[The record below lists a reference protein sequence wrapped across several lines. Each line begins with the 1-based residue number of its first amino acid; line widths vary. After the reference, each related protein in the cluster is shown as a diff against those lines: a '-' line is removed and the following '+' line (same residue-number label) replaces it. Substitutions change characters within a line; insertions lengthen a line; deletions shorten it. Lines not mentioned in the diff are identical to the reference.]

1 MSAPPAGTPAGPSAE
16 PPAEPTPGASHKD
29 DAEGYERGLGT
40 RQIQMLAIGGTIGT
54 GLFLG
59 AGKNIAK
66 AGPSLIL
73 TYAVAGLMLF
83 FVMRA
88 LGELLTYRRVEGG
101 FAGYAREFLGPF
113 WGYATTWTY
122 WIIWVTTGM
131 AELTA
136 AGLYIQKWWPGIEQ
150 WQTALVALV
159 VLFVVNLISVK
170 LFGELEFWFAM
181 IKVAAIVMMLLV
193 GIAVLAFGFGDAGKD
208 AAVSNLWSHGGFFPE
223 GVSPMLM
230 TLQMVLFA
238 YLGVELVGVTAGE
251 ARDPEK
257 NIPRAINSLP
267 LRFALFYLGSLLV
280 ILSVVPW
287 TGFKDGASP
296 FVLAFEKIGIPG
308 GADIV
313 NFVVLTAALS
323 SCNAG
328 GLYSTSRM
336 LRTAGVNGDGPK
348 ALAGLNGRGVPV
360 LTVII
365 STVVMGVG
373 VVINAVVPDKA
384 FEYITSVSTG
394 GAILVWGV
402 IVVAHLAYRRKV
414 AAGALPQAPYKMPWA
429 PYTNWLVLAFFAF
442 VTVTIAWES
451 DTRIALY
458 VMAVWM
464 VLIVIGWALLG
475 GFTGKR
481 QATAA
486 ASDVTPHEVQPA
498 ER

>member
-1 MSAPPAGTPAGPSAE
+1 MVEKLPDQAAGDYQRE
-16 PPAEPTPGASHKD
+16 
-29 DAEGYERGLGT
+29 LGT

-59 AGKNIAK
+59 AGENIAK
-66 AGPSLIL
+66 AGPGLIL
-73 TYAVAGLMLF
+73 TYAVAGFMLF

-88 LGELLTYRRVEGG
+88 LGELLTYRHTEGG

-136 AGLYIQKWWPGIEQ
+136 AGKYVQKWWPGVEQ

-181 IKVAAIVMMLLV
+181 IKVAAIVMMILV
-193 GIAVLAFGFGDAGKD
+193 GIGVLLFGFSDAGKT
-208 AAVSNLWSHGGFFPE
+208 AEVSNLWSHGGFFPE
-223 GVSPMLM
+223 GASPVVM
-230 TLQMVLFA
+230 TLQMVMFA
-238 YLGVELVGVTAGE
+238 YLGVELVGVTASE
-251 ARDPEK
+251 AKEPEK
-257 NIPRAINSLP
+257 NIPRAINALP
-267 LRFALFYLGSLLV
+267 VRFGLFYLGSLLV

-287 TGFKDGASP
+287 TEFKGGASP
-296 FVLAFEKIGIPG
+296 FVLAFDKIGIPG
-308 GADIV
+308 GGDIV

-348 ALAGLNGRGVPV
+348 ALARLSGRGVPA
-360 LTVII
+360 LTVVI
-365 STVVMGVG
+365 SALVMGIG
-373 VVINAVVPDKA
+373 VVVNAVVPDKA

-394 GAILVWGV
+394 GAILVWTV
-402 IVVAHLAYRRKV
+402 ILVAHMAYRRRV
-414 AAGALPQAPYKMPWA
+414 AAGELPKAAYRMPWA
-429 PYTNWLVLAFFAF
+429 PYTNWMVLAFFVF
-442 VTVTIAWES
+442 VTVTIAWEA

-458 VMAVWM
+458 VMAGWL
-464 VLIVIGWALLG
+464 VLVLAGWPVV
-475 GFTGKR
+475 R
-481 QATAA
+481 A
-486 ASDVTPHEVQPA
+486 ASRRAPAAPVTPA
-498 ER
+498 EEGASA

>member
-1 MSAPPAGTPAGPSAE
+1 MVAKLPDQS
-16 PPAEPTPGASHKD
+16 
-29 DAEGYERGLGT
+29 AEGYQRGLGT

-59 AGKNIAK
+59 AGENIAK

-73 TYAVAGLMLF
+73 TYAVAGLALF

-88 LGELLTYRRVEGG
+88 LGELLTYRRAEGG

-136 AGLYIQKWWPGIEQ
+136 AGTYIQKWWPGVEQ
-150 WQTALVALV
+150 WQTALVALL

-181 IKVAAIVMMLLV
+181 IKVAAIVMMILV
-193 GIAVLAFGFGDAGKD
+193 GLGVLVFGFSDAGD
-208 AAVSNLWSHGGFFPE
+208 TAAVSNLWSHGGVFPE
-223 GVSPMLM
+223 GASATIM
-230 TLQMVLFA
+230 TLQMVMFA
-238 YLGVELVGVTAGE
+238 YLGVELVGVTASE
-251 ARDPEK
+251 AKDPEK
-257 NIPRAINSLP
+257 NIPRAINALP

-280 ILSVVPW
+280 ILAVVPW
-287 TGFKDGASP
+287 TAFKGGASP
-296 FVLAFEKIGIPG
+296 FVLAFDKIGIPG
-308 GADIV
+308 GGDIV

-348 ALAGLNGRGVPV
+348 VLGRLNGRGVPV
-360 LTVII
+360 LTVVI
-365 STVVMGVG
+365 SALVMGIG
-373 VVINAVVPDKA
+373 VVVNAVVPEKA

-394 GAILVWGV
+394 GALAVWTVILV
-402 IVVAHLAYRRKV
+402 AHMVYRRR
-414 AAGALPQAPYKMPWA
+414 AASGALPKSPYRMPWA
-429 PYTNWLVLAFFAF
+429 PYTNWAVLAFFVF
-442 VTVTIAWES
+442 VTVTIAWEH
-451 DTRIALY
+451 DTRVALY
-458 VMAVWM
+458 VMAAWVAL
-464 VLIVIGWALLG
+464 VLLG
-475 GFTGKR
+475 WLFVRRSSQG
-481 QATAA
+481 A
-486 ASDVTPHEVQPA
+486 PEVQVAVA
-498 ER
+498 EEGSRA

>member
-1 MSAPPAGTPAGPSAE
+1 MDAKEVGVVAKLPDQS
-16 PPAEPTPGASHKD
+16 
-29 DAEGYERGLGT
+29 AEGYQRGLGT

-59 AGKNIAK
+59 AGENIAK

-73 TYAVAGLMLF
+73 MYAVAGLALF

-88 LGELLTYRRVEGG
+88 LGELLTYRRAGGG

-136 AGLYIQKWWPGIEQ
+136 AGTYIQKWWPGVEQ
-150 WQTALVALV
+150 WQTALVALL

-181 IKVAAIVMMLLV
+181 IKVAAIVMMILV
-193 GIAVLAFGFGDAGKD
+193 GIGVLAFGFSDAGET
-208 AAVSNLWSHGGFFPE
+208 ARVGNLWDHGGVFPE
-223 GVSPMLM
+223 GYGATLM
-230 TLQMVLFA
+230 TLQMVMFA
-238 YLGVELVGVTAGE
+238 YLGVELVGVTASE
-251 ARDPEK
+251 AKDPEK
-257 NIPRAINSLP
+257 NIPRAINALP

-280 ILSVVPW
+280 ILAVVPW
-287 TGFKDGASP
+287 TAFKGGASP
-296 FVLAFEKIGIPG
+296 FVLAFDKIGIPG

-348 ALAGLNGRGVPV
+348 ILGRLNGRGVPV
-360 LTVII
+360 LTVVI
-365 STVVMGVG
+365 SALVMGIG
-373 VVINAVVPDKA
+373 VVINAIVPEKA

-394 GAILVWGV
+394 GALLVWTVILV
-402 IVVAHLAYRRKV
+402 AHMIYRRRA
-414 AAGALPQAPYKMPWA
+414 AAGTLAKSPYRMPWA
-429 PYTNWLVLAFFAF
+429 PYSSWAVLAFFVF
-442 VTVTIAWES
+442 VTVTIAWEA
-451 DTRIALY
+451 DTRVALY
-458 VMAVWM
+458 VMAAWVAL
-464 VLIVIGWALLG
+464 VVIGWP
-475 GFTGKR
+475 FVR
-481 QATAA
+481 RNSQ
-486 ASDVTPHEVQPA
+486 EA
-498 ER
+498 EMKVAVETTSA

>member
-1 MSAPPAGTPAGPSAE
+1 MVAKLPDQS
-16 PPAEPTPGASHKD
+16 
-29 DAEGYERGLGT
+29 AEGYQRGLGT

-59 AGKNIAK
+59 AGENIAK

-73 TYAVAGLMLF
+73 TYAVAGLALF

-88 LGELLTYRRVEGG
+88 LGELLTYRRTEGG

-136 AGLYIQKWWPGIEQ
+136 AGTYIQKWWPGVEQ
-150 WQTALVALV
+150 WQTALVALL

-181 IKVAAIVMMLLV
+181 IKIAAIVMMILV
-193 GIAVLAFGFGDAGKD
+193 GIGVLAFGFSDAGD
-208 AAVSNLWSHGGFFPE
+208 TASVGNLWDHGGVFPE
-223 GVSPMLM
+223 GYSATIM
-230 TLQMVLFA
+230 TLQMVMFA
-238 YLGVELVGVTAGE
+238 YLGVELVGVTASE
-251 ARDPEK
+251 AKDPEK
-257 NIPRAINSLP
+257 NIPRAINALP

-280 ILSVVPW
+280 ILAVVPW
-287 TGFKDGASP
+287 TAFKGGASP
-296 FVLAFEKIGIPG
+296 FVLAFDKIGIPG

-348 ALAGLNGRGVPV
+348 VLGRLNGRGVPV
-360 LTVII
+360 LTVVI
-365 STVVMGVG
+365 SALVMGVG
-373 VVINAVVPDKA
+373 VVINALVPDKA

-394 GAILVWGV
+394 GALLVWTVILVSHMV
-402 IVVAHLAYRRKV
+402 YRRR
-414 AAGALPQAPYKMPWA
+414 ATAGVLPKSPYRMPWA
-429 PYTNWLVLAFFAF
+429 PYTSWLVLAFFAF
-442 VTVTIAWES
+442 VTVTIAWEA

-458 VMAVWM
+458 AMAAWGA
-464 VLIVIGWALLG
+464 LIVLGWPLV
-475 GFTGKR
+475 R
-481 QATAA
+481 RNSQ
-486 ASDVTPHEVQPA
+486 EA
-498 ER
+498 EMRVAVESSSA

>member
-1 MSAPPAGTPAGPSAE
+1 MVAKLPDQSAE
-16 PPAEPTPGASHKD
+16 D
-29 DAEGYERGLGT
+29 YQRGLGT

-59 AGKNIAK
+59 AGENIAK

-73 TYAVAGLMLF
+73 TYAVAGLALF

-88 LGELLTYRRVEGG
+88 LGELLTYRRAEGG

-136 AGLYIQKWWPGIEQ
+136 AGKYIQKWWPGVEQ

-159 VLFVVNLISVK
+159 VLFTVNLISVK

-181 IKVAAIVMMLLV
+181 IKVAAIVMMILV
-193 GIAVLAFGFGDAGKD
+193 GLGVLVFGFSDAGD
-208 AAVSNLWSHGGFFPE
+208 TARVGNLWDHGGVFPE
-223 GVSPMLM
+223 GAGATIM
-230 TLQMVLFA
+230 TLQMVMFA
-238 YLGVELVGVTAGE
+238 YLGVELVGVTASE
-251 ARDPEK
+251 AKDPEK
-257 NIPRAINSLP
+257 NIPRAINALP
-267 LRFALFYLGSLLV
+267 VRFALFYLGSLLV
-280 ILSVVPW
+280 ILAVVPW
-287 TGFKDGASP
+287 TAFKGGASP
-296 FVLAFEKIGIPG
+296 FVLAFDRIGIPG

-348 ALAGLNGRGVPV
+348 VLGRLNGRGVPV
-360 LTVII
+360 LTVVI
-365 STVVMGVG
+365 SALVMGIG
-373 VVINAVVPDKA
+373 VVVNAVVPEKA

-394 GAILVWGV
+394 GALLVWTV
-402 IVVAHLAYRRKV
+402 ILLAHMAYRRRS
-414 AAGALPQAPYKMPWA
+414 AAGELPKSPYRMPWA
-429 PYTNWLVLAFFAF
+429 PYTNWAVLAFFAF
-442 VTVTIAWES
+442 VTVTIAWEA

-458 VMAVWM
+458 VMAAWAALV
-464 VLIVIGWALLG
+464 VIGWPFVRRGSQEARVPVPL
-475 GFTGKR
+475 
-481 QATAA
+481 
-486 ASDVTPHEVQPA
+486 A
-498 ER
+498 EESTSA

>member
-1 MSAPPAGTPAGPSAE
+1 MVAKLPEQGAE
-16 PPAEPTPGASHKD
+16 
-29 DAEGYERGLGT
+29 AEGYQRGLGT

-59 AGKNIAK
+59 AGENIAK

-73 TYAVAGLMLF
+73 AYAVAGLMVF
-83 FVMRA
+83 FVVRA
-88 LGELLTYRRVEGG
+88 LGELLMYRRAEGG

-136 AGLYIQKWWPGIEQ
+136 AGKYVQKWWPGVEQ

-159 VLFVVNLISVK
+159 VLFAVNLISVK

-181 IKVAAIVMMLLV
+181 IKVAAIVMMILV
-193 GIAVLAFGFGDAGKD
+193 GIGVLVFGFSDAGD
-208 AAVSNLWSHGGFFPE
+208 TAAVSNLWSHGGFFPE
-223 GVSPMLM
+223 GVSPALM
-230 TLQMVLFA
+230 TLQMVMFA
-238 YLGVELVGVTAGE
+238 YLGVELVGVTASE
-251 ARDPEK
+251 AKDPEK
-257 NIPRAINSLP
+257 NIPRAINALP

-287 TGFKDGASP
+287 TAFKGGASP
-296 FVLAFEKIGIPG
+296 FVLAFDEIGIPG
-308 GADIV
+308 GGDIV
-313 NFVVLTAALS
+313 NVVVLTAALS

-336 LRTAGVNGDGPK
+336 LRTAGVNGDGPR

-360 LTVII
+360 LTVVI
-365 STVVMGVG
+365 SALVMGIG
-373 VVINAVVPDKA
+373 VVVNAVVPDKA

-394 GAILVWGV
+394 GAILVWTV
-402 IVVAHLAYRRKV
+402 ILVAHMVYRRKA
-414 AAGALPQAPYKMPWA
+414 AAGALPRASYRMPWA
-429 PYTNWLVLAFFAF
+429 PYTNWLVLAFFVF
-442 VTVTIAWES
+442 VTVTIAWEA

-458 VMAVWM
+458 VMTGWLVLLVAGWPVVRRRSRESADARAV
-464 VLIVIGWALLG
+464 
-475 GFTGKR
+475 
-481 QATAA
+481 
-486 ASDVTPHEVQPA
+486 PA
-498 ER
+498 GESANA

>member
-1 MSAPPAGTPAGPSAE
+1 MVAKLPDQGAE
-16 PPAEPTPGASHKD
+16 S
-29 DAEGYERGLGT
+29 YQRGLGT

-59 AGKNIAK
+59 AGENIAK

-73 TYAVAGLMLF
+73 MYAVAGLALF

-88 LGELLTYRRVEGG
+88 LGELLTYRRAEGG

-136 AGLYIQKWWPGIEQ
+136 AGTYIQKWWPGVEQ
-150 WQTALVALV
+150 WQTALVALLI
-159 VLFVVNLISVK
+159 LFVVNLISVK

-181 IKVAAIVMMLLV
+181 IKVAAIVMMIMV
-193 GIAVLAFGFGDAGKD
+193 GMGVLIFGFSDAGET
-208 AAVSNLWSHGGFFPE
+208 AAASNLWDHGGVFPE
-223 GVSPMLM
+223 GYSATIM
-230 TLQMVLFA
+230 TLQMVMFA
-238 YLGVELVGVTAGE
+238 YLGVELVGVTASE
-251 ARDPEK
+251 AKDPER
-257 NIPRAINSLP
+257 NIPRAINALP

-280 ILSVVPW
+280 ILAVVPW
-287 TGFKDGASP
+287 TAFKGGASP
-296 FVLAFEKIGIPG
+296 FVLAFDKIGIPG
-308 GADIV
+308 GGDIV

-348 ALAGLNGRGVPV
+348 LLSRLNGRGVPV
-360 LTVII
+360 LTVVI
-365 STVVMGVG
+365 SALVMGVG
-373 VVINAVVPDKA
+373 VVINAVVPEKA

-394 GAILVWGV
+394 GALAVWTVILVSHM
-402 IVVAHLAYRRKV
+402 IYRRK
-414 AAGALPQAPYKMPWA
+414 AKAGALATSSYRMPWA
-429 PYTNWLVLAFFAF
+429 PFSSWAVLAFFVF
-442 VTVTIAWES
+442 VTVTIAWEA

-458 VMAVWM
+458 VMAVWA
-464 VLIVIGWALLG
+464 VLVVAGWP
-475 GFTGKR
+475 FVR
-481 QATAA
+481 R
-486 ASDVTPHEVQPA
+486 ASQDAVGVKVAVETEGTSA
-498 ER
+498 

>member
-1 MSAPPAGTPAGPSAE
+1 MS
-16 PPAEPTPGASHKD
+16 
-29 DAEGYERGLGT
+29 EGYQRGLGT

-88 LGELLTYRRVEGG
+88 LGELLTYRRAEGG

-181 IKVAAIVMMLLV
+181 IKVAAIVMMILV
-193 GIAVLAFGFGDAGKD
+193 GVAVLAFGFGDAGETAK
-208 AAVSNLWSHGGFFPE
+208 VSNLWSDGGFFPE
-223 GVSPMLM
+223 GVSPTLM

-238 YLGVELVGVTAGE
+238 YLGVELVGVTASE

-257 NIPRAINSLP
+257 NIPKAINALP
-267 LRFALFYLGSLLV
+267 VRFGLFYLGSLLV

-287 TGFKDGASP
+287 GEFMGGASP
-296 FVLAFEKIGIPG
+296 FVLAFDKIGIPG

-348 ALAGLNGRGVPV
+348 ALGRLNGRGVPV
-360 LTVII
+360 LTVVI
-365 STVVMGVG
+365 SALVMGIG
-373 VVINAVVPDKA
+373 VVVNAIVPEKA

-394 GAILVWGV
+394 GAILVWAIIV
-402 IVVAHLAYRRKV
+402 ISHLVYRRKV
-414 AAGALPQAPYKMPWA
+414 RAGEIQGSAYRMPGA
-429 PYTNWLVLAFFAF
+429 PYTNWLVLGFFAF
-442 VTVTIAWES
+442 VTVTIAWEH

-458 VMAVWM
+458 VMAGWM
-464 VLIVIGWALLG
+464 ALIVIGWLLLG
-475 GFTGKR
+475 GFGRKAESSAGER
-481 QATAA
+481 A
-486 ASDVTPHEVQPA
+486 VQ
-498 ER
+498 R

>member
-1 MSAPPAGTPAGPSAE
+1 MVEKLPDQAE
-16 PPAEPTPGASHKD
+16 D
-29 DAEGYERGLGT
+29 YQRGLGT

-59 AGKNIAK
+59 AGENIAK

-88 LGELLTYRRVEGG
+88 LGELLSYRRVEGG

-136 AGLYIQKWWPGIEQ
+136 AGTYIQKWWPGVEQ
-150 WQTALVALV
+150 WQTALVALI

-181 IKVAAIVMMLLV
+181 IKVAAIVMMILV
-193 GIAVLAFGFGDAGKD
+193 GIGVLAFGFSDAGD
-208 AAVSNLWSHGGFFPE
+208 TAEVQNLWSHGGFFPE
-223 GVSPMLM
+223 GVSPMVM
-230 TLQMVLFA
+230 TLQMVMFA
-238 YLGVELVGVTAGE
+238 YLGVELVGVTASE
-251 ARDPEK
+251 AKDPEK
-257 NIPRAINSLP
+257 NIPRAINALP

-280 ILSVVPW
+280 ILAVVPW
-287 TGFKDGASP
+287 TEFKGGASP
-296 FVLAFEKIGIPG
+296 FVLAFDKIGIPG
-308 GADIV
+308 GGDIV

-348 ALAGLNGRGVPV
+348 AVAALNGRGVPV
-360 LTVII
+360 LTLVI
-365 STVVMGVG
+365 STLVMGIG
-373 VVINAVVPDKA
+373 VVINAVVPEKA

-394 GAILVWGV
+394 GAILVWTV
-402 IVVAHLAYRRKV
+402 ILVAHMAYRRKV
-414 AAGALPQAPYKMPWA
+414 AAGALPKVSYRMPWA
-429 PYTNWLVLAFFAF
+429 PYTNWMVLAFFVF
-442 VTVTIAWES
+442 VTVTIAWEA

-458 VMAVWM
+458 VMAGWLALVVVGWP
-464 VLIVIGWALLG
+464 IVRR
-475 GFTGKR
+475 TS
-481 QATAA
+481 QTA
-486 ASDVTPHEVQPA
+486 EVGVPLA
-498 ER
+498 EESTTA

>member
-1 MSAPPAGTPAGPSAE
+1 MVAKLPDQSAE
-16 PPAEPTPGASHKD
+16 D
-29 DAEGYERGLGT
+29 YQRGLGT

-59 AGKNIAK
+59 AGENIAK
-66 AGPSLIL
+66 AGPGLIL
-73 TYAVAGLMLF
+73 TYAVAGLALF

-88 LGELLTYRRVEGG
+88 LGELLTYRRAEGG

-136 AGLYIQKWWPGIEQ
+136 AGKYIQKWWPEVEQ

-181 IKVAAIVMMLLV
+181 IKVAAIVMMILV
-193 GIAVLAFGFGDAGKD
+193 GLGVLIFGFSDAGET
-208 AAVSNLWSHGGFFPE
+208 ARVGNLWDHGGVFPE
-223 GVSPMLM
+223 GYSATIM
-230 TLQMVLFA
+230 TLQMVMFA
-238 YLGVELVGVTAGE
+238 YLGVELVGVTASE
-251 ARDPEK
+251 AKDPEK
-257 NIPRAINSLP
+257 NIPRAINALP

-280 ILSVVPW
+280 ILAVVPW
-287 TGFKDGASP
+287 TAFKGGASP
-296 FVLAFEKIGIPG
+296 FVLAFDKIGIPG
-308 GADIV
+308 GGDIV

-348 ALAGLNGRGVPV
+348 ALGRLNGRGVPM
-360 LTVII
+360 LTVVI
-365 STVVMGVG
+365 SALVMGIG
-373 VVINAVVPDKA
+373 VIVNAVVPEKA

-394 GAILVWGV
+394 GALLVWTVILV
-402 IVVAHLAYRRKV
+402 AHMIYRRRSS
-414 AAGALPQAPYKMPWA
+414 AGELPKSPYRMPWA
-429 PYTNWLVLAFFAF
+429 PYTNWVVLAFFAF
-442 VTVTIAWES
+442 VTVTIAWEA

-458 VMAVWM
+458 VMAIWV
-464 VLIVIGWALLG
+464 VLILIGWP
-475 GFTGKR
+475 FVR
-481 QATAA
+481 R
-486 ASDVTPHEVQPA
+486 ASQGERVRVAVA
-498 ER
+498 EESTSA

>member
-1 MSAPPAGTPAGPSAE
+1 MVAKLPDQAE
-16 PPAEPTPGASHKD
+16 ED
-29 DAEGYERGLGT
+29 YQRGLGT

-59 AGKNIAK
+59 AGENIAK

-88 LGELLTYRRVEGG
+88 LGELLTYRRAEGG

-136 AGLYIQKWWPGIEQ
+136 AGKYIQKWWPGVEQ
-150 WQTALVALV
+150 WQTALVALI

-181 IKVAAIVMMLLV
+181 IKVAAIVMMILV
-193 GIAVLAFGFGDAGKD
+193 GLGVLIFGFSDAGKT
-208 AAVSNLWSHGGFFPE
+208 AEVSNLWSHGGVFPE
-223 GVSPMLM
+223 GISPTLM
-230 TLQMVLFA
+230 TLQMVMFA
-238 YLGVELVGVTAGE
+238 YLGVELVGVTASE
-251 ARDPEK
+251 AKDPEK
-257 NIPRAINSLP
+257 NIPRAINALP
-267 LRFALFYLGSLLV
+267 VRFALFYLGSLLV
-280 ILSVVPW
+280 ILAVVPW
-287 TGFKDGASP
+287 TAFKGGASP
-296 FVLAFEKIGIPG
+296 FVLAFDQIGIKG
-308 GADIV
+308 GGDIV

-348 ALAGLNGRGVPV
+348 VLSRLNGRGVPV
-360 LTVII
+360 LTVVI
-365 STVVMGVG
+365 SALVMGIG
-373 VVINAVVPDKA
+373 VVVNAVVPDKA

-394 GAILVWGV
+394 GAILVWAV
-402 IVVAHLAYRRKV
+402 ILVSHMIYRRR
-414 AAGALPQAPYKMPWA
+414 ATAGQLPKSSYRMPWA
-429 PYTNWLVLAFFAF
+429 PYTNWMVLAFFVF

-451 DTRIALY
+451 DTRVALY
-458 VMAVWM
+458 VMA
-464 VLIVIGWALLG
+464 GWLALVVVG
-475 GFTGKR
+475 WPIARRGSQRATGVK
-481 QATAA
+481 
-486 ASDVTPHEVQPA
+486 VTLA
-498 ER
+498 EESTSA

>member
-1 MSAPPAGTPAGPSAE
+1 MVDKLPDQG
-16 PPAEPTPGASHKD
+16 
-29 DAEGYERGLGT
+29 AEGYQRGLGT

-59 AGKNIAK
+59 AGENIAK

-73 TYAVAGLMLF
+73 TYAIAGLALF

-88 LGELLTYRRVEGG
+88 LGELLTYRRTEGG

-136 AGLYIQKWWPGIEQ
+136 AGTYIQKWWPEVEQ

-159 VLFVVNLISVK
+159 ILFVVNLISVK

-181 IKVAAIVMMLLV
+181 IKVAAIVMMIMV
-193 GIAVLAFGFGDAGKD
+193 GLGVLIFGFSDAGET
-208 AAVSNLWSHGGFFPE
+208 AAVGNLWEHDGVFPE
-223 GVSPMLM
+223 GASATIM
-230 TLQMVLFA
+230 TLQMVMFA
-238 YLGVELVGVTAGE
+238 YLGVELVGVTASE
-251 ARDPEK
+251 AKDPEK

-280 ILSVVPW
+280 ILAVVPW
-287 TGFKDGASP
+287 TAFKGGASP
-296 FVLAFEKIGIPG
+296 FVLAFDKIGIPG
-308 GADIV
+308 GGDIV

-348 ALAGLNGRGVPV
+348 LLSRLNGRGVPV
-360 LTVII
+360 LTVVI
-365 STVVMGVG
+365 SALVMGIG
-373 VVINAVVPDKA
+373 VVVNAVVPEKA

-394 GAILVWGV
+394 GALAVWTV
-402 IVVAHLAYRRKV
+402 IVVSHMIYRRK
-414 AAGALPQAPYKMPWA
+414 AKAGVLAKSSYRMPWA
-429 PYTNWLVLAFFAF
+429 PYSSWAVLAFFVF

-458 VMAVWM
+458 VMAVWAAV
-464 VLIVIGWALLG
+464 VLIAWPFVRRASQG
-475 GFTGKR
+475 
-481 QATAA
+481 AA
-486 ASDVTPHEVQPA
+486 GVKVAVETESTSA
-498 ER
+498 

>member
-1 MSAPPAGTPAGPSAE
+1 MDAKEVGVVAKLPDQS
-16 PPAEPTPGASHKD
+16 
-29 DAEGYERGLGT
+29 AEGYQRGLGT

-59 AGKNIAK
+59 AGENIAK

-73 TYAVAGLMLF
+73 MYAVAGLALF

-88 LGELLTYRRVEGG
+88 LGELLTYRRAEGG

-136 AGLYIQKWWPGIEQ
+136 AGTYIQKWWPGVEQ
-150 WQTALVALV
+150 WQTALVALL

-181 IKVAAIVMMLLV
+181 IKVAAIVMMILV
-193 GIAVLAFGFGDAGKD
+193 GIGVLAFGFSDAGET
-208 AAVSNLWSHGGFFPE
+208 ARVGNLWDHGGVFPE
-223 GVSPMLM
+223 GYGATLM
-230 TLQMVLFA
+230 TLQMVMFA
-238 YLGVELVGVTAGE
+238 YLGVELVGVTASE
-251 ARDPEK
+251 AKDPEK
-257 NIPRAINSLP
+257 NIPRAINALP

-280 ILSVVPW
+280 ILAVVPW
-287 TGFKDGASP
+287 TAFKGGASP
-296 FVLAFEKIGIPG
+296 FVLAFDKIGIPG

-348 ALAGLNGRGVPV
+348 ILGRLNGRGVPV
-360 LTVII
+360 LTVVI
-365 STVVMGVG
+365 SALVMGIG
-373 VVINAVVPDKA
+373 VVINAIVPEKA

-394 GAILVWGV
+394 GALLVWTVILV
-402 IVVAHLAYRRKV
+402 AHMIYRRRA
-414 AAGALPQAPYKMPWA
+414 AAGTLAKSPYRMPWA
-429 PYTNWLVLAFFAF
+429 PYSSWAVLAFFVF
-442 VTVTIAWES
+442 VTVTIAWEA
-451 DTRIALY
+451 DTRVALY
-458 VMAVWM
+458 VMAAWVAL
-464 VLIVIGWALLG
+464 VVIGWP
-475 GFTGKR
+475 FVR
-481 QATAA
+481 RNSQ
-486 ASDVTPHEVQPA
+486 EA
-498 ER
+498 EMKVAVETSSA